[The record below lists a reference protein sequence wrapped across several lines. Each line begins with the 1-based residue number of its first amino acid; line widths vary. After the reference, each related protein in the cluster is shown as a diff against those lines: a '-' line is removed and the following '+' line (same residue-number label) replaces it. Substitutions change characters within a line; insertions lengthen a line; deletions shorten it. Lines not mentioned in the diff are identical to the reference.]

1 MGNCQVNIDFQG
13 KEKEMYALVRSKWC
27 FGIMGFLAVAMIV
40 FNFNCSKEGPGSNSG
55 TTQSAPASSQSST
68 ATPVP
73 VANPTKDAPL
83 MTPESVIAPGMN
95 PPHGQPGH
103 RCDIAVGVPL
113 DSPPGTGK
121 TLPVASQQNVPA
133 QTTTPTTAP
142 GMNPPHGQPGHRC
155 DIPVGAPLDSPP
167 GKQPTPPATGGK

>member
-1 MGNCQVNIDFQG
+1 
-13 KEKEMYALVRSKWC
+13 MYAQVRSKWC

-103 RCDIAVGVPL
+103 RCDIAVG
-113 DSPPGTGK
+113 
-121 TLPVASQQNVPA
+121 
-133 QTTTPTTAP
+133 
-142 GMNPPHGQPGHRC
+142 
-155 DIPVGAPLDSPP
+155 APLDSPP

>member
-1 MGNCQVNIDFQG
+1 
-13 KEKEMYALVRSKWC
+13 MYAQVRSKWC

-55 TTQSAPASSQSST
+55 TTQSPPAFSQPST
-68 ATPVP
+68 
-73 VANPTKDAPL
+73 
-83 MTPESVIAPGMN
+83 IAPGMN

-103 RCDIAVGVPL
+103 RCDIAVGAPL

-121 TLPVASQQNVPA
+121 TPLVASQQNVPA
-133 QTTTPTTAP
+133 QTTTPTTVP